1 MPYNWF
7 DSEEMERHRLARR
20 LHDGPLQLV
29 HSADFELVAIL
40 RQAEES
46 EGLAGL
52 KEVRNTLRHV
62 TRELRMICQDLRPPA
77 LTPFGICAVIRSYAE
92 ALLEDQPDLR
102 IELDLESDEQRLS
115 ERTRILICRVCQQT
129 LPNVIAHAQAEH
141 LYIGLRL
148 SGDNVELRIEDDGC
162 GFDLPDDWFALA
174 RQNKWGLL
182 TTVQRVEAIGGS
194 LLMHTAPGRG
204 VQILV
209 VAPAAA

>member
-20 LHDGPLQLV
+20 LHDGPLQMV
-29 HSADFELVAIL
+29 HSADFELVAII
-40 RQAEES
+40 RQAEEA

-52 KEVRNTLRHV
+52 MEVRNTLRHV

-77 LTPFGICAVIRSYAE
+77 LTPFGVGAVIRSYADS
-92 ALLEDQPDLR
+92 LLEDQPDLR
-102 IELDLESDEQRLS
+102 IELDLEIDEQRLS
-115 ERTRILICRVCQQT
+115 ERTRIVICRVCQQT
-129 LPNVIAHAQAEH
+129 LRNVIDHAGAQH
-141 LYIGLRL
+141 LYVGLRVL
-148 SGDNVELRIEDDGC
+148 GDDAELRIEDDGC

-194 LLMHTAPGRG
+194 LKIHTAPGQG
-204 VQILV
+204 AQILV
-209 VAPAAA
+209 VVPAAA